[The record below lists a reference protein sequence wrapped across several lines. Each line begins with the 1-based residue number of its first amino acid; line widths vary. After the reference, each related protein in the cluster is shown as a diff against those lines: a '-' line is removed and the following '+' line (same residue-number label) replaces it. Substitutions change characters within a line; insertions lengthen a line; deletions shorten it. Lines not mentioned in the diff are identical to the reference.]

1 MLIVIIYM
9 TKKKQKLLVTTGDT
23 PESLESTDIAHR
35 AIDVANA
42 AIAGTE
48 ANEPWD
54 IPTDPEAAKLALS
67 KYKAAVAALNAANGI
82 VKTKMQLFKLM
93 DITGKAAK
101 LRKRGKKL

>member
-1 MLIVIIYM
+1 MV
-9 TKKKQKLLVTTGDT
+9 VVGDS
-23 PESLESTDIAHR
+23 PESLEGTDIAHR

-42 AIAGTE
+42 AIEGTN
-48 ANEPWD
+48 ANEAWD
-54 IPTDPEAAKLALS
+54 IPSDPEGAKLALA